1 MQTFVL
7 SSFPRCYQLTAKKS
21 TESSNNVINVYMSK
35 YLHSN
40 LYILIRAHLNL
51 RTISI
56 NVISKLIKSSVEQY
70 NMNFGIHFLRAL

>member
-1 MQTFVL
+1 
-7 SSFPRCYQLTAKKS
+7 
-21 TESSNNVINVYMSK
+21 MSK

-56 NVISKLIKSSVEQY
+56 NVISKRIKTPVEQY
-70 NMNFGIHFLRAL
+70 DTNFGTQFLRML